1 MTDSEKWKDQW
12 FSNLNNDY
20 KIVWFYLLDDC
31 DNAGIWQCNIR
42 TLNFNCNTSLTEAD
56 LLYTFSK
63 RLTKI
68 SDDKFLINK
77 FCEYQYG
84 IDFITSKNKA
94 VISAINKLKSNNLI
108 EDNKGIYTLTIPYQ
122 YPIDT
127 PKEQEQEQVKD
138 KFKVKEQVKDKFKVK
153 EQEQVKDKLE
163 EFIKFKRQIN
173 KMTTTE
179 EFDKEFSDI
188 LLK

>member
-1 MTDSEKWKDQW
+1 MAKRMTDSEKWKDQW

-42 TLNFNCNTSLTEAD
+42 TLNFNCNTSFTEAD
-56 LLYTFSK
+56 LLNTFSK

-127 PKEQEQEQVKD
+127 PKEQEQDKFKD
-138 KFKVKEQVKDKFKVK
+138 KFKDKDK
-153 EQEQVKDKLE
+153 EQEQVKDKLQ

-179 EFDKEFSDI
+179 EFDNKFSDI